1 MRVVGTHE
9 LIDGTAWNPSSI
21 WGMLTVEPKESAPR
35 WICSTIVPTDFN
47 SMNPLSPLSGALCD
61 LTFPTP
67 TIARMECFFNPDK
80 INLEN
85 GVKFTTKIKGCSD
98 FYIQGKMKTDGT
110 LKQKTDGTIKQKS
123 NY

>member
-9 LIDGTAWNPSSI
+9 LVDGTAWNPSSI

-47 SMNPLSPLSGALCD
+47 SLNPLSPLSGALCD

-98 FYIQGKMKTDGT
+98 LYIQGKMKTDGT

-123 NY
+123 